1 MKSMKRI
8 AFSLTCVSLALT
20 CACGRTAKQKDLYWH
35 GELWDGMNRM
45 VFTLEDL
52 GFQLRT
58 VDTDRGMIVAEMGL
72 DVKSPAEGADDGAPG
87 MCRVMIQFPDDPS
100 QPIEI
105 DAARSQGLGD
115 TSPSLEELVSK
126 ITKRFSWYAGSR
138 VDVRD
143 RPKSAGGIE

>member
-8 AFSLTCVSLALT
+8 AFSLTFVFLVLT
-20 CACGRTAKQKDLYWH
+20 CACGRTPKQKDLYWR

-52 GFQLRT
+52 GFRLRT
-58 VDTDRGMIVAEMGL
+58 VDTDRGMIVAEMES
-72 DVKSPAEGADDGAPG
+72 DEESPAKGADDGARG
-87 MCRVMIQFPDDPS
+87 MCRIMIQFPDDPT
-100 QPIEI
+100 QPIQI
-105 DAARSQGLGD
+105 DAARPQGLGD
-115 TSPSLEELVSK
+115 ASPSLEELVSK
-126 ITKRFSWYAGSR
+126 ITKRFAWYAGSR